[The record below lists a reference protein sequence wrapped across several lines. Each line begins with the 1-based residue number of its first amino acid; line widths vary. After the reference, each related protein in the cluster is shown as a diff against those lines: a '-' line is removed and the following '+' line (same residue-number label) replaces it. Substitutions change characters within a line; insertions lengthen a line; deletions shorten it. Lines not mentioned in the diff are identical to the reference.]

1 MENNAE
7 DLTSNMHQQKIFVIN
22 DVIFFEPE
30 KNKVYLNEDSAT
42 LSYVESKVLSLLI
55 SNINRVVT
63 KNEVMEHS
71 WEGRVVTDSSLAKA
85 ISNIR
90 KVLKKFSNEQDIV
103 QTIPRIGYRLSCSV
117 SEPFT
122 PLSAHQNN
130 QSATFD
136 TIEENAANTKFSITQ
151 HCFLLNL
158 VKSVL
163 TNRIFSYVMC
173 GMCIIGAI
181 YNISYSIKI
190 MENHISP
197 DYEYQKID
205 FSGRAYKIL
214 SPKNLLLTK
223 ELKDVLSQLPNDSLT
238 FIDKVSDDYYLAF
251 EFKGEVITF
260 VFDSRNLLGIK
271 EKTKV
276 LINEIEARE

>member
-7 DLTSNMHQQKIFVIN
+7 DLTSNMYQQKIFVIN

-30 KNKVYLNEDSAT
+30 KKKVYLNEDSAT

-90 KVLKKFSNEQDIV
+90 KVLKKFSNDQDIV

-117 SEPFT
+117 SESFT
-122 PLSAHQNN
+122 PLFAHQHN
-130 QSATFD
+130 QAATFD
-136 TIEENAANTKFSITQ
+136 MIEENAANTKFSIPKY
-151 HCFLLNL
+151 CCLLNL
-158 VKSVL
+158 VKSLL
-163 TNRIFSYVMC
+163 TNRIFNYVVC
-173 GMCIIGAI
+173 GMCIIGAS

-190 MENHISP
+190 MGNHINP

-205 FSGRAYKIL
+205 FSGRTYKIL
-214 SPKNLLLTK
+214 SPKSLLLTK

-251 EFKGEVITF
+251 EFKGEVITL
-260 VFDSRNLLGIK
+260 VFDSRKLLGIK
-271 EKTKV
+271 EKIKV